1 MAKEK
6 EMEAQLSKL
15 DAKREKAEAKKAEL
29 SKQID
34 ELKEKIL
41 SENDEKTKQK
51 LRAQRDEL
59 MAQKDGI
66 VITADKVKVP
76 MAAAA
81 KKKLTAC
88 IAIICVIALLFA
100 YVATGAARHGFI
112 SSLGWPQKV
121 LTGMTVTDNEG
132 DKHGVKVSTY
142 NYYFAVYY
150 NNLKQSQSYLS
161 QLGGLISGSSDDQ
174 IDFDKSLAKQTTK
187 DDDDNEIT
195 WAKKVE
201 DTVLDNIKHT
211 YGYYYA
217 AVKANNGEEP
227 EITEDQQ
234 NEIDELLET
243 YKGYA
248 DEYGF
253 TLSAYLMAAM
263 GDGVDAETVKHEM
276 KVSYIAENYET
287 EFTEELSKKEYTED
301 EYNKYL
307 EENRDDLV
315 SVDVRFFE
323 ASNED
328 DAAAFV
334 SELKADGSNFTELAV
349 KYAAED
355 DKATY
360 EEALESTYNNATRS
374 VFTSLNAAIAAAEE
388 AESED
393 AEETEDGEEAEHV
406 HVYPGFDWLYSE
418 DRKAGDKTN
427 FSTSVVYVV
436 KPVYLSDVTPVN
448 VRHILIQAESTDDDG
463 ETTDLSSLADATD
476 EQIAAA
482 EAKAQEVLD
491 EYNNGEKTE
500 DAFAELAKEYSKDS
514 NASEGGLYENV
525 VPNQMVPTFNAWCF
539 DASRKVGDVAIVKTE
554 YGFHVMYF
562 SGTND
567 MPVWKY
573 TAQQALASDESAD
586 AEKKFEE
593 NIQIKKCWP
602 GSCYFQ
608 KDTDIDN

>member
-15 DAKREKAEAKKAEL
+15 DAKREKAVAKKEEL
-29 SKQID
+29 NKQIE

-41 SENDEKTKQK
+41 TENDEKAKQK
-51 LRAQRDEL
+51 LRKQRDEL
-59 MAQKDGI
+59 IAEKDSI
-66 VITADKVKVP
+66 VIGKDKVKIP
-76 MAAAA
+76 MAASA
-81 KKKLTAC
+81 KRKLTAC
-88 IAIICVIALLFA
+88 IAVVCIIALLFA

-112 SSLGWPQKV
+112 SSLGWPQKAFV
-121 LTGMTVTDNEG
+121 GMTVTDNDG
-132 DKHGVKVSTY
+132 KKHGVKVSTY

-150 NNLKQSQSYLS
+150 NNVKQQQSYLS
-161 QLGGLISGSSDDQ
+161 QLGGLLSGSTSDDQ
-174 IDFDKSLAKQTTK
+174 IDFDKPLSKQTTK
-187 DDDDNEIT
+187 DDDGNEIT

-217 AVKANNGEEP
+217 ALKANDGKEP

-234 NEIDELLET
+234 KEMDELLDT

-276 KVSYIAENYET
+276 KVSYIAENYEADT
-287 EFTEELSKKEYTED
+287 AEELSKKEYSED

-307 EENRDDLV
+307 EENRADLV

-328 DAAAFV
+328 DAKAFV
-334 SELKADGSNFTELAV
+334 AELADDGSNFTDLAV
-349 KYAAED
+349 KYAED
-355 DKATY
+355 EDKETY
-360 EEALESTYNNATRS
+360 KDAVESTYNNATRS
-374 VFTSLNAAIAAAEE
+374 VFTALNAAIAAAQE
-388 AESED
+388 AEST
-393 AEETEDGEEAEHV
+393 EESGEESEEHE

-436 KPVYLSDVTPVN
+436 KPVNLSEVKTIN
-448 VRHILIQAESTDDDG
+448 VRHILIQAETTDDDG
-463 ETTDLSSLADATD
+463 ETSELSSLSSATD
-476 EQIAAA
+476 EEIAAA
-482 EAKAQEVLD
+482 EAKAKEVLD

-500 DAFAELAKEYSKDS
+500 DAFAELAKTYSKDG
-514 NASEGGLYENV
+514 NASTGGLYENV

-573 TAQQALASDESAD
+573 TAQQALVSEEGTD
-586 AEKKFEE
+586 AEEKFEE
-593 NIQIKKCWP
+593 SIKIKKSWP